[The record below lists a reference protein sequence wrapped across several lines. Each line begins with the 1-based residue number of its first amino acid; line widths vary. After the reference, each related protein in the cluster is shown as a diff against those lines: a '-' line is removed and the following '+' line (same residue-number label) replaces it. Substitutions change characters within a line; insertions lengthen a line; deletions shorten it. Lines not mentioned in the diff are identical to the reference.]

1 MRVNREAELK
11 ALSAV
16 RSGDLLDEKYMKI
29 EIEIPESVITD
40 AAIRAWKSSF
50 RAPEYNHREGGEGFE
65 AIRAEVQKHL
75 LTLASS
81 EEIRAAVKSAAAQL
95 APQIVREAVTEE
107 LKKQVKRIVKE
118 EKDGNTLFSS
128 NADVSGVES
137 KP

>member
-1 MRVNREAELK
+1 
-11 ALSAV
+11 
-16 RSGDLLDEKYMKI
+16 MKI
-29 EIEIPESVITD
+29 EIDIPESVITD

-50 RAPEYNHREGGEGFE
+50 RAPEYSHREGGEGYE

-75 LTLASS
+75 LTLAAS
-81 EEIRAAVKSAAAQL
+81 EEIRAAVKSAASQL

-128 NADVSGVES
+128 NDQTEATAS
-137 KP
+137 K

>member
-1 MRVNREAELK
+1 MVGRK
-11 ALSAV
+11 I
-16 RSGDLLDEKYMKI
+16 MKI
-29 EIEIPESVITD
+29 EIDIPESVITD

-50 RAPEYNHREGGEGFE
+50 RSPEYSHREGGEGYE

-75 LTLASS
+75 LTLATS

-95 APQIVREAVTEE
+95 APHIIRESVTEE

-128 NADVSGVES
+128 NAKLTDAG
-137 KP
+137 PRTPGLA